1 MLDILIPI
9 AVVLIL
15 AILGAVLF
23 SGRGA
28 FLIAGYNTMS
38 KEERA
43 QFDEKKLCR
52 AVGMF
57 LFVLDALLG
66 FVLWSGI
73 TGRMAVFAVAMIL
86 FFAAFIVGT
95 ILINRVAKK

>member
-1 MLDILIPI
+1 ML
-9 AVVLIL
+9 VVLLPVVII

-23 SGRGA
+23 SGKGA

-38 KEERA
+38 ETEKA

-52 AVGMF
+52 AVGTL

-66 FVLWSGI
+66 FILWSGI
-73 TGRMAVFAVAMIL
+73 TGRMTVFAVAMVL
-86 FFAAFIVGT
+86 FFGVFIVGM
-95 ILINRVAKK
+95 ILVNRVAKK

>member
-15 AILGAVLF
+15 AVLGAVLF
-23 SGRGA
+23 SGMGA

-38 KEERA
+38 KAEKT

-52 AVGMF
+52 ATGTF
-57 LFVLDALLG
+57 LLVLDALLG

-73 TGRMAVFAVAMIL
+73 TGRMAVFAVAMVL
-86 FFAAFIVGT
+86 FFGGFIVGM
-95 ILINRVAKK
+95 ILVNRVAKK